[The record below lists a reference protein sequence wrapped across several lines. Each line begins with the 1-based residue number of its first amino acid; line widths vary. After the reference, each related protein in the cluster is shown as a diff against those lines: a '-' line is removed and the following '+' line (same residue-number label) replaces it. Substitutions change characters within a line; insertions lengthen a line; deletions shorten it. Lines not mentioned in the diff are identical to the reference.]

1 VTIKLNHT
9 LGEVEPVIK
18 FFRREADRLRS
29 LTKVVISPARTVIHD
44 INRDTMEFTGL
55 TFGDPALEALLKELG
70 VMYSVEDLR
79 RAAAEGRE
87 VEYPLSARFP
97 WGWERVS
104 G

>member
-1 VTIKLNHT
+1 MKIMFNHT
-9 LGEVEPVIK
+9 PGAVDSAVK
-18 FFRREADRLRS
+18 FFRRESDRLRS
-29 LTKVVISPARTVIHD
+29 LTKVVISPDKTVIYD
-44 INRDTMEFTGL
+44 INRDTMEFAGL
-55 TFGDPALEALLKELG
+55 TLGDPALEALLKELG
-70 VMYSVEDLR
+70 VIYSVDDLQ

>member
-1 VTIKLNHT
+1 VTIQYNHT
-9 LGEVEPVIK
+9 AGETEPAIK
-18 FFRREADRLRS
+18 FFRRQADRLRS
-29 LTKVVISPARTVIHD
+29 LTKVVISPDKTVIHD
-44 INRDTMEFTGL
+44 INRGTMEYTGL

-70 VMYSVEDLR
+70 VVYEAEGLK

>member
-1 VTIKLNHT
+1 MTIRFDYKP
-9 LGEVEPVIK
+9 GEVEPVIK
-18 FFRREADRLRS
+18 FFRRESDRLRS
-29 LTKVVISPARTVIHD
+29 LTKIVISPGKTVIHD
-44 INRDTMEFTGL
+44 INRDTMEFAGL
-55 TFGDPALEALLKELG
+55 TFGDPALEALLRELE
-70 VMYSVEDLR
+70 VVYDAAALA